1 MKLKGTHG
9 RVLSIDLTESKSN
22 QVSLEENVYDQY
34 LGGRGLGIRLL
45 TKTIDPRIDPLSPDN
60 HLVFTTGPL
69 TGSTVPTSGRFS
81 LVTKSPLTG
90 LILYSNTGGAI
101 GPALKSTGYDG
112 LIVRGELDNPGYLH
126 ISSDGEVEIKTNQTL
141 WGKDTLETQS
151 FFKEKIENRF
161 HSLMIGPAGENLIP
175 YASIMNDGNHRAFGR
190 GGSGA
195 VMGSKN
201 LKAIVIEF
209 GKEKTE
215 TADSNLLKTYIKS
228 ARDKIKVVPITRS
241 SLPLFGTA
249 GLVNIINELGML
261 PIRNFQIGFSDK
273 ADSLSG
279 ETIRKDL
286 LVSDEGCYA
295 CPIRCGR
302 LTKTKSM
309 NGKGPEFESLLLGT
323 LTEIYDLETVA
334 HANYFCNLFGLDTI
348 TTAGTISCAMELQER
363 GFLKDDRV
371 RFGNK
376 EILVEL
382 VKQIARRDS
391 FGQELALGSVKL
403 AEKYGH
409 LESAMHVK
417 GMELPAYDP
426 RGAMGHAL
434 GYATSNRGGCH
445 LTGYMA
451 AMEVFAAPK
460 KIPRKST
467 GSKADLLVLKQHQSA
482 VEDSLIVCKFVG
494 YALGF
499 DFYSRFAT
507 AVTGKDLNISK
518 LMKIG
523 ERIYNLERVFNI
535 KAGMEKQADSL
546 PERFLSEPLKDG
558 FSKGITVP
566 LNSLLEGY
574 YRIRKWD
581 DNGIP
586 TMEKLSELDLD
597 MADVRT

>member
-348 TTAGTISCAMELQER
+348 TTAGTISCAMELQEK
-363 GFLKDDRV
+363 GFLKDDQLQ
-371 RFGNK
+371 FGNK
-376 EILVEL
+376 EILVDL
-382 VKQIARRDS
+382 VKRIVIRD
-391 FGQELALGSVKL
+391 GIGEELALGSARL

-409 LESAMHVK
+409 PESAMHVK

-518 LMKIG
+518 LMEIG
-523 ERIYNLERVFNI
+523 ERIYNLERLFNV
-535 KAGMEKQADSL
+535 KAGMEKGADSL
-546 PERFLSEPLKDG
+546 PERFLSEPLRDG
-558 FSKGITVP
+558 SSKGITVP

-581 DNGIP
+581 NNGTP
-586 TMEKLSELDLD
+586 TMEKLSELNLA
-597 MADVRT
+597 MEDVIT